1 MVLLLCCEAVDVAMP
16 HAVEVS
22 SRVKIWFCFAV
33 VAGKST
39 TMCVRHEE
47 DSAMMEELWFLSR
60 LAAGC
65 ASFGVEQR

>member
-1 MVLLLCCEAVDVAMP
+1 MWRGP
-16 HAVEVS
+16 HAVEVYS
-22 SRVKIWFCFAV
+22 SVKILLCFAV
-33 VAGKST
+33 AAGRSM
-39 TMCVRHEE
+39 TMCMWHEE